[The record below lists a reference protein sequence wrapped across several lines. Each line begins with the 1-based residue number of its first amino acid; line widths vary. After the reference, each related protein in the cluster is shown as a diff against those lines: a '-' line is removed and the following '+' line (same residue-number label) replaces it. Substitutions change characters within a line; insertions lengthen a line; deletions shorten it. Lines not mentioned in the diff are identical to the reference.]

1 MARFLHCFAL
11 IVLAWGLTACKEA
24 DQVPSATEQESAEQT
39 PPAAEQESQEA
50 LPTLAAP
57 EILAELTIAPMDGKA
72 TLLRYSPQPV
82 GRHKVELSQESTQ
95 ARTGRKM
102 DIGTQQTFILNRK
115 LQEEGAD
122 GWTTL
127 LTISDLEVKPTKESK
142 DEAMAGAI
150 KALKS
155 ALLAVQMVVKLNP
168 QGKVIDLSVRGGS
181 ANRWQGME
189 QVLEQLVKDSVIE
202 LPEQAVAPGDRWPMQ
217 RESLLKTKK
226 TASKIV
232 YELSSKFLGYAQ
244 GIENCPRCAVVHTEG
259 TFTVSGTVT
268 TPGMNG
274 SSTGAGRAAS
284 VVVLNLDAGRL
295 VHSETSSASHQTFA
309 LKGKNGALKFSEEQ
323 RNRLV
328 QEWLGAPD
336 KSASDRPS
344 VGALEVK

>member
-11 IVLAWGLTACKEA
+11 VALLWSLTACKEA
-24 DQVPSATEQESAEQT
+24 EQV
-39 PPAAEQESQEA
+39 PPAAEPEA
-50 LPTLAAP
+50 ADSLPSLAAP

-72 TLLRYSPQPV
+72 TLLRYAPQIV
-82 GRHKVELSQESTQ
+82 GRHKVKLSQESRQ
-95 ARTGRKM
+95 ERAGRKM

-122 GWTTL
+122 GWTTR
-127 LTISDLEVKPTKESK
+127 LTISDLEVEPTKESK

-150 KALKS
+150 EALKS
-155 ALLAVQMVVKLNP
+155 ALLTVQMVVKLSP
-168 QGKVIDLSVRGGS
+168 RGEIVDLSVEGGN
-181 ANRWQGME
+181 ANRWQGMQ

-226 TASKIV
+226 TANKIV
-232 YELSSKFLGYAQ
+232 YDLNSKFLGYAQ
-244 GIENCPRCAVVHTEG
+244 GIDNCPRCAVVHTEG
-259 TFTVSGTVT
+259 TYTVTGTVT
-268 TPGMNG
+268 TPGMEG
-274 SSTGAGRAAS
+274 TSAGIGRAAS

-295 VHSETSSASHQTFA
+295 VLSETSSALSQTFA
-309 LKGKNGALKFSEEQ
+309 LKGKNGNLEFAEEQ

-336 KSASDRPS
+336 ESASGRL
-344 VGALEVK
+344 GAGAAEVK